1 MAEYSANALQTVDPG
16 ESVVFTASPN
26 PCQMGLILHRDETG
40 DFSLSGWAPNNSG
53 CGCRCRNNDT
63 VIYDACFGANIAVPT
78 GETVGEI
85 SVAIAIGG
93 TTIPY
98 SEMIVTPAAV
108 EEFFNVSRCI
118 GVPIW
123 KNCCQTVSVRNT
135 STIPILVQ
143 NANIKFTRP
152 DL

>member
-1 MAEYSANALQTVDPG
+1 MHREGSGLVSLRGLTC
-16 ESVVFTASPN
+16 
-26 PCQMGLILHRDETG
+26 CQPRAR
-40 DFSLSGWAPNNSG
+40 FRVS
-53 CGCRCRNNDT
+53 
-63 VIYDACFGANIAVPT
+63 FGGNIAIPT
-78 GETVGEI
+78 GGTVGEI
-85 SVAIAIGG
+85 SVAIAIDGE
-93 TTIPY
+93 PVAS